1 MTKTKECADGILK
14 DENPRMRAW
23 FGSMD
28 TVMYNASGQI
38 LQGTIQLLLVLSV
51 GIFSALAGTKLLS
64 TMFGEF
70 LHNHLGRDNVTD
82 VQMDGLRDR

>member
-51 GIFSALAGTKLLS
+51 GIFSALAGTKLTKIFVSIRFEQVSAGPSEDSL
-64 TMFGEF
+64 
-70 LHNHLGRDNVTD
+70 
-82 VQMDGLRDR
+82 